1 MADSSTVICLK
12 VAAAEEHLD
21 NLLQQF
27 CWLDNLLQQFWKQE
41 SVPGD
46 QSALSPADQRA
57 MQLISDTTV

>member
-27 CWLDNLLQQFWKQE
+27 WEQE
-41 SVPGD
+41 SVPGN
-46 QSALSPADQRA
+46 QSALLPADQRA
-57 MQLISDTTV
+57 MHLFSATAVRAGTM